1 MDEIELFDIL
11 EEKKKSD
18 LLELLQSAYS
28 EMTSKQRSY
37 IFGDIMLQEIK
48 AKKIIDEDE
57 LLDEVKTFYKKSLA
71 GYYYAPFAINSK
83 NFMDIPEE
91 TDEWCNKTT
100 LLLEESTQLTDL
112 GKHTAAIKCFQ
123 MLFELMD
130 RLGDDEIIFAEEVGT
145 WMIGADEDRAI
156 KAYITSLK
164 QIATPKDFSEHLSP
178 LLIRDSH
185 ESFSKEVYTKVK
197 KLANKEQKCELD
209 RIIKE
214 RGIRVKV

>member
-11 EEKKKSD
+11 EKKKKSD

>member
-1 MDEIELFDIL
+1 
-11 EEKKKSD
+11 
-18 LLELLQSAYS
+18 
-28 EMTSKQRSY
+28 MTSKQRSY